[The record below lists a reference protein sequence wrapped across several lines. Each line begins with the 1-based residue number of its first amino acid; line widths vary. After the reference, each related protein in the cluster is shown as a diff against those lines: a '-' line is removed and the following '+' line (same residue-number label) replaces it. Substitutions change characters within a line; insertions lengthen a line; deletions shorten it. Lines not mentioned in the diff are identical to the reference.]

1 MQLKVLEA
9 SQPVASDQGF
19 KHQTPDLESSFVIG
33 ILGVR
38 IWRVV
43 ADLKQCLYVHEA
55 ELVSAQYLT
64 FMPEIGV
71 IWCWRLVNKKLRLVL
86 RST

>member
-9 SQPVASDQGF
+9 SQPAASDQGF

-55 ELVSAQYLT
+55 EL
-64 FMPEIGV
+64 
-71 IWCWRLVNKKLRLVL
+71 
-86 RST
+86 

>member
-55 ELVSAQYLT
+55 EL
-64 FMPEIGV
+64 
-71 IWCWRLVNKKLRLVL
+71 
-86 RST
+86 